1 MAIPDA
7 RPQLQGLPQCI
18 TGTGL
23 TMGFLDRLF
32 GGRFTMPPPEETN
45 LSASAIMKEMRPERS
60 DPAQKKALEAFAQ
73 ALVAVIPEKEGARLV
88 RRVMRR
94 YAMGDDAASALA
106 EGFVNDSK
114 GQKLESLVLLSVD
127 WKGYDVFEY
136 QAPYLVSASGLQ
148 EPYAYVRDGA
158 SSMPEVLGNFDQWL
172 AQFGKRYLH
181 LDCGSDN
188 YDGVIID
195 TDRLEEI
202 IELAG
207 RAGINVS
214 LEHF

>member
-1 MAIPDA
+1 
-7 RPQLQGLPQCI
+7 
-18 TGTGL
+18 
-23 TMGFLDRLF
+23 
-32 GGRFTMPPPEETN
+32 
-45 LSASAIMKEMRPERS
+45 
-60 DPAQKKALEAFAQ
+60 
-73 ALVAVIPEKEGARLV
+73 
-88 RRVMRR
+88 MRR